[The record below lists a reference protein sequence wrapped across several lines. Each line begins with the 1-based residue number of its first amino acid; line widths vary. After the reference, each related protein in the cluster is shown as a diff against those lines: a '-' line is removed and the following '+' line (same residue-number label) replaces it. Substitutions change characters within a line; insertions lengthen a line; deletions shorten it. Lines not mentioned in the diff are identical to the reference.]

1 MFTSHIQG
9 LMTRGHS
16 LSNKLRFGELRQG
29 EFETWVNEC
38 YDIIA
43 ACKPEPYFPCLPNHR
58 HIEEI
63 VMILMHTLHRI
74 LRGEIEYQGLL

>member
-38 YDIIA
+38 YDIIS
-43 ACKPEPYFPCLPNHR
+43 ACKPEPAFRAFPDYG

-63 VMILMHTLHRI
+63 VMILMHTLRNI
-74 LRGEIEYQGLL
+74 VQGEIEYQGLL

>member
-1 MFTSHIQG
+1 MLASRIQE
-9 LMTRGHS
+9 LMTQGYA
-16 LSNKLRFGELRQG
+16 LSNKLRFGELRQV

-38 YDIIA
+38 YDIIS
-43 ACKPEPYFPCLPNHR
+43 ACKPEPCFPSLPDHR